1 MEHKTFHGNIT
12 PGDISKALFA
22 HFHRGNYRVQQIGE
36 GDNIIVQIASIR
48 NASSGGLTS
57 IGISVQKFED
67 GVMIQIGK
75 QSWMGIAVSLGK
87 TALSAIRNPLSLLGR
102 IDDVAQDIESLSIR
116 DEIWSIINQT
126 AYSLGASFELSERLR
141 RYICNFCDTPNPVGE
156 SSCIACG
163 APLGGIQPNSCRFCG
178 YIVTNNE
185 KICPNCKK
193 PNYA

>member
-12 PGDISKALFA
+12 PRDISKALIG
-22 HFHRGNYRVQQIGE
+22 HFHRGNYQVQQIGE

-75 QSWMGIAVSLGK
+75 QSWMGIAASLGK

-126 AYSLGASFELSERLR
+126 A
-141 RYICNFCDTPNPVGE
+141 
-156 SSCIACG
+156 
-163 APLGGIQPNSCRFCG
+163 
-178 YIVTNNE
+178 
-185 KICPNCKK
+185 
-193 PNYA
+193 